1 MDFAGWEL
9 PVQYSGVLDEHRAV
23 RSAAGLFDVSHMGE
37 ITIEGP
43 GALAAVQQLV
53 TNDCAKLADGQV
65 LYTVAC
71 REDGGVLDDLLVYR
85 RSAERFLL
93 VVNAANSDKL
103 ATWVAAHT
111 PRGLARDAS
120 ADFAQ
125 IALQGPA
132 SRDILAG
139 CPLLAAARPA
149 LAGLAFYHF
158 VEFTLEGAPV
168 ILSRTG
174 YTGELGYELY
184 LPPALATPVAEALLA
199 AGRPRGLKP
208 AGLGARDTLRFEA
221 SYCLYGHELNEMT
234 DPFEAGLF
242 WLVKLDKGD
251 FIGRDALR
259 ARKDDP
265 RARRLVG
272 LALPGRK
279 IARQGFDVLA
289 GDQVVGAVTSGS
301 FAPTLERSVAM
312 ALIARQH
319 AGATLAPL
327 MVEVRGERLT
337 AATVKLPF
345 YSQPALRA

>member
-9 PVQYSGVLDEHRAV
+9 PVHYSGLLDEHRAV
-23 RSAAGLFDVSHMGE
+23 RKAAGLFDVSHMGE

-43 GALAAVQQLV
+43 GALEAVQQLV

-85 RSAERFLL
+85 RGPERFLL

-103 ATWVAAHT
+103 AAWVTAHA

-132 SRDILAG
+132 SREILAA
-139 CPLLAAARPA
+139 CPLLDPARSA

-158 VEFTLEGAPV
+158 VEFSLQGAPV

-184 LPPALATPVAEALLA
+184 LPPAVAPPVAEALMT
-199 AGRPRGLKP
+199 AGRPLGLQP

-221 SYCLYGHELNEMT
+221 SYCLYGHELNEAT
-234 DPFEAGLF
+234 DPFAAGLF

-265 RARRLVG
+265 QARRLVG

-279 IARQGFDVLA
+279 IARQGFAVFA
-289 GDQVVGAVTSGS
+289 GDEAVGAVTSGS
-301 FAPTLERSVAM
+301 FAPTLERSLAM
-312 ALIARQH
+312 AMVGR
-319 AGATLAPL
+319 GAAKASLA
-327 MVEVRGERLT
+327 VEVRGERL
-337 AATVKLPF
+337 AAETVKLPF
-345 YSQPALRA
+345 YLQPALRA

>member
-1 MDFAGWEL
+1 
-9 PVQYSGVLDEHRAV
+9 
-23 RSAAGLFDVSHMGE
+23 MGE

-85 RSAERFLL
+85 RGPERFLL

-103 ATWVAAHT
+103 AAWVTAQV

-120 ADFAQ
+120 PDFAQ

-158 VEFTLEGAPV
+158 VEFNLQGAPV

-184 LPPALATPVAEALLA
+184 LPPTLAPLVAEALMT
-199 AGRPRGLKP
+199 AGRPLGLKP

-221 SYCLYGHELNEMT
+221 SYCLYGHELNEAT

-265 RARRLVG
+265 QARRLVG

-279 IARQGFDVLA
+279 IGRQGFAVFA
-289 GDQVVGAVTSGS
+289 GDEAVGAVTSGS

-312 ALIARQH
+312 ASVAR
-319 AGATLAPL
+319 GAATASLA
-327 MVEVRGERLT
+327 VEVRGERL
-337 AATVKLPF
+337 AAERVKLPF
-345 YSQPALRA
+345 YLQPALRA

>member
-1 MDFAGWEL
+1 M
-9 PVQYSGVLDEHRAV
+9 QYSGLLDEHRAV

-37 ITIEGP
+37 ITVEGP
-43 GALAAVQQLV
+43 GALAAVQLLV

-85 RSAERFLL
+85 RGPERFLL
-93 VVNAANSDKL
+93 VVNAANSDKM
-103 ATWVAAHT
+103 AAWVRARL
-111 PRGLARDAS
+111 PRGPEARDAS

-125 IALQGPA
+125 LALQGPA
-132 SRDILAG
+132 SRAILAS
-139 CPLLAAARPA
+139 CPLLAAVRPA

-158 VEFTLEGAPV
+158 VEFALEGAPV

-184 LPPALATPVAEALLA
+184 LPPALATPVAEALMA
-199 AGRPRGLKP
+199 AGQAQGLKP

-221 SYCLYGHELNEMT
+221 SYCLYGHELDEAT

-242 WLVKLDKGD
+242 WLVKVDKGD

-259 ARKDDP
+259 VRKDDP
-265 RARRLVG
+265 EARRLVG

-279 IARQGFDVLA
+279 IARQGFGIYAQDLA
-289 GDQVVGAVTSGS
+289 VGAVSSGS
-301 FAPTLERSVAM
+301 FAPSLERSVAM
-312 ALIARQH
+312 ALVARRMTG
-319 AGATLAPL
+319 AGAPPL
-327 MVEVRGERLT
+327 TVDIRGARVA

-345 YSQPALRA
+345 YSQTALRA